1 MLAKLGKKL
10 FSRLGEDSAEHG
22 HNPSDQSQ
30 FEKAMAQMAAF
41 SKQLSLKVFKKN
53 NFCLTDMLPTG
64 PTSPCPEQLR
74 ALGGLW
80 TCGYY

>member
-1 MLAKLGKKL
+1 MYTEIDNIDLPPRLL
-10 FSRLGEDSAEHG
+10 RLGDPNLYE
-22 HNPSDQSQ
+22 
-30 FEKAMAQMAAF
+30 
-41 SKQLSLKVFKKN
+41 QLSLKVFKKN